1 VSTVN
6 NTTNSSLDALRWQTE
21 AKTDAAATTNK
32 KTLEQSDFFKLLSN
46 QLAFQD
52 PSKPVDNNQMVSQ
65 MTSFSTLQ
73 GITDMTSQLKSLNS
87 VMTSNQALQASTLV
101 GKKVLMPSNEGY
113 VNGNEGVDGKLS
125 LTNGATDISIR
136 VENSSG
142 ELVKTFT
149 LAESQGKTLTGN
161 VDYSWDGTNESG
173 EKVPAG
179 KYTVKA
185 SGLVNGKT
193 EELTLANYAH
203 IQSVSLGSSSSSDVV
218 LNLRGMGG
226 LKLSDA
232 IEVAS

>member
-1 VSTVN
+1 MSTIN
-6 NTTNSSLDALRWQTE
+6 NNNGSLDPLRWKTE
-21 AKTDAAATTNK
+21 TSTDTAALTNK

-101 GKKVLMPSNEGY
+101 GKKVLMPSSEGY
-113 VNGNEGVDGKLS
+113 INGNEGIDGKLS
-125 LTNGATDISIR
+125 LTQGASDISIR
-136 VENSSG
+136 VENSRG

-149 LAESQGKTLTGN
+149 LSESQGKTLNGN
-161 VDYSWDGTNESG
+161 VDYSWDGTLESG
-173 EKVPAG
+173 EKAPSG
-179 KYTVKA
+179 KYTIKA

>member
-1 VSTVN
+1 M
-6 NTTNSSLDALRWQTE
+6 E
-21 AKTDAAATTNK
+21 
-32 KTLEQSDFFKLLSN
+32 LLYIFSITRG
-46 QLAFQD
+46 LASINWGFTWARAG
-52 PSKPVDNNQMVSQ
+52 N
-65 MTSFSTLQ
+65 
-73 GITDMTSQLKSLNS
+73 SQLKSLNS

-125 LTNGATDISIR
+125 LTNGAADISIR

-161 VDYSWDGTNESG
+161 VDYSGTGLTKAANE
-173 EKVPAG
+173 VPAG